1 MHRASRDRH
10 RHANSDADTVAD
22 VRANAN
28 AATIANNTPADRA
41 VPAVEV
47 VCMAADRNDAM
58 IDELLSKQLSI
69 ARRIRMAARRGNSGK
84 ALELYWEWRQLDKRI
99 KELCY

>member
-1 MHRASRDRH
+1 
-10 RHANSDADTVAD
+10 
-22 VRANAN
+22 
-28 AATIANNTPADRA
+28 
-41 VPAVEV
+41 
-47 VCMAADRNDAM
+47 M

-84 ALELYWEWRQLDKRI
+84 ALELYWEWRQIDKRI